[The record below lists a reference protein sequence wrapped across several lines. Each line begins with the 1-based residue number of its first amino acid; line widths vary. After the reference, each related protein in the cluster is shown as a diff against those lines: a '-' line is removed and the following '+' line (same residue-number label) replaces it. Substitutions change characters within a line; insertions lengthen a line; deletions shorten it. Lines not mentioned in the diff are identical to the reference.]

1 MTLICGQVI
10 ELKPNNKQ
18 ATYFKKACGVARFAY
33 NWALAEWQKQY
44 QEDKAYR
51 ESCEQSGLTVDGS
64 QLNLP
69 NEGKLRKQLNVI
81 KREQF
86 PFMMEVTKCAPQI
99 AIQQL
104 GDAYKRFFKGESKYP
119 QFRKKGERDRF
130 GISNDR
136 FKIKTENG
144 KSFIQIP
151 KLGWVRMKKELRF
164 QGKIM
169 SATISTRGERWFV
182 SINVELLEELRP
194 LPKTKQSIGLDLG
207 ITHLATLSDGTKIQA
222 PKPLKTQLKKLRRL
236 NKSLSRKQKGSNN
249 RAKAKTKLSRLYYRI
264 SNIRKDFLHKLT
276 TELVRKF
283 DVICL
288 EDLNVQGMLKNR
300 RLSRAIQDLG
310 FYELKRQMIYKANQ
324 FGKTVKSVER
334 FFPSS
339 KTCSCCGFKLEK
351 LSLSVRK
358 WTCKNCH
365 AEHDRDINA
374 SINILNFANKVLT
387 VN

>member
-1 MTLICGQVI
+1 MTIRGQII
-10 ELKPNNKQ
+10 ELNPNNKQ
-18 ATYFKKACGVARFAY
+18 APYFKKACGVARFAY

-51 ESCEQSGLTVDGS
+51 ESCKQSGLTINES

-69 NEGKLRKQLNVI
+69 SQGKINKLFNAI
-81 KREQF
+81 KREKF
-86 PFMMEVTKCAPQI
+86 PFVLEVTKCAPQI
-99 AIQQL
+99 AIKQL
-104 GDAYKRFFKGESKYP
+104 GEAYKRFFKGENKYP

-130 GISNDR
+130 GLSNDQ
-136 FKIKTENG
+136 FKIQKKEG
-144 KSFIQIP
+144 KFFIQIP
-151 KLGWVRMKKELRF
+151 RLGLVKMNEELRF
-164 QGKIM
+164 HGKIM
-169 SATISTRGERWFV
+169 SATISTHGERWFV
-182 SINVELLEELRP
+182 SINVELSEAIQP
-194 LPKTKQSIGLDLG
+194 LPKTNCSVGLDLG

-249 RAKAKTKLSRLYYRI
+249 RAKAKAKLSRLYYRI

-276 TELVRKF
+276 TKLIRKF

-288 EDLNVQGMLKNR
+288 EDLNVKGMIKNR
-300 RLSRAIQDLG
+300 RLSRAIHDLG
-310 FYELKRQMIYKANQ
+310 FYELKRQLIYKANQ

-358 WTCKNCH
+358 WTCEKCGV
-365 AEHDRDINA
+365 EHDRDINA